1 MCNCND
7 NINSVTVYTG
17 PAGPTGPQG
26 PAGNDSILTGTS
38 TSNLAATTGTKT
50 IVTQANISWAPG
62 MRLRVSDGAPATPR
76 IMEGEVSTYTGT
88 TLVLNVDYTEGPAS
102 LWNNWVIGVSGAV
115 GPTGPTGATGAT
127 GAAGADSF
135 DLLQNAIFFSGS
147 TYTLTVQNSTTWMSY
162 GMILYI
168 ANPATAVVAGYY
180 QVTNILS
187 INQVIVSD
195 LGYPGNSTANL
206 TGALPLAMTISAAGI
221 RGAVGTTG
229 AAGPAN
235 SLSIGSV
242 GTGTAAA
249 SITGTAPSQIL
260 NLTLPY
266 GPAGASAYTTFTTS
280 TYPTGSVY
288 FPLLTNA
295 YDVDVMST
303 AWMAQSNPPYSGPPY
318 DGQMIFIQGAGYFQ
332 VISVNNA
339 TSVTVYDPGYSGNN
353 LGLATPAGAV
363 TSAGVQGAS
372 GATTGSVVSGISDGA
387 GNTASG
393 TSYYTLIGNLV
404 HVEIEIDLTTLTST
418 SSGQFYVTLPYTP
431 VAAKVSN
438 GLLMYGGFV
447 SYASS
452 GVQYPIQVKINN
464 TNTQGL
470 LYFTFVT
477 GSNIRLRNFTD
488 SQPESLTTNDVL
500 NFSFTYEKA

>member
-38 TSNLAATTGTKT
+38 TTNLAATTGTKT
-50 IVTQANISWAPG
+50 IVTQANISWVPG

-115 GPTGPTGATGAT
+115 GPTGPTGATGST

-187 INQVIVSD
+187 LNQVIVSD

-206 TGALPLAMTISAAGI
+206 TGALPLAMVISAAGI
-221 RGAVGTTG
+221 RGAVGATG
-229 AAGPAN
+229 ASGPAN

-242 GTGTAAA
+242 SAGSAAA

-266 GPAGASAYTTFTTS
+266 GPAGSAAYTTFTSTTYPAGS
-280 TYPTGSVY
+280 TYIPTLIG
-288 FPLLTNA
+288 A
-295 YDVDVMST
+295 YDVDVMNTS
-303 AWMAQSNPPYSGPPY
+303 WMAPSNPPYLAPPF
-318 DGQMIFIQGAGYFQ
+318 DGQIIFIQGAGYFQ
-332 VISVNNA
+332 VLSVNSS
-339 TSVTVYDPGYSGNN
+339 TSVTVYDLGYPGNN
-353 LGLATPAGAV
+353 LSLATPAGMV
-363 TSAGVQGAS
+363 TSGGIQGAAT
-372 GATTGSVVSGISDGA
+372 GTTGSTVASVTDGSTTY
-387 GNTASG
+387 NG
-393 TSYYTLIGNLV
+393 TSYYTVIGDLV
-404 HVEIEIDLTTLTST
+404 HVEIDINILTPPAIPA
-418 SSGQFYVTLPYTP
+418 SSNLYVVLPYQP
-431 VAAKVSN
+431 VRANV
-438 GLLMYGGFV
+438 LYGG
-447 SYASS
+447 YLYL
-452 GVQYPIQVKINN
+452 GGTTNQWPLHVKTNA
-464 TNTQGL
+464 TNTQAL
-470 LYFTFVT
+470 IYFSQVT
-477 GSNIRLRNFTD
+477 GSNIRSRSFTD
-488 SQPESLTTNDVL
+488 TQPETWTTNVANL
-500 NFSFTYEKA
+500 LKFSFTYEKA

>member
-50 IVTQANISWAPG
+50 IVTQANISWVPG

-221 RGAVGTTG
+221 RGAAGTTG

-266 GPAGASAYTTFTTS
+266 GPAGPASYTTFMSYAPHATII
-280 TYPTGSVY
+280 
-288 FPLLTNA
+288 NA
-295 YDVDVMST
+295 YDLVVGNT
-303 AWMAQSNPPYSGPPY
+303 AWMAQSTPPYIAPPF
-318 DGQMIFIQGAGYFQ
+318 DGQIIFIQGAGYFQ
-332 VISVNNA
+332 VIEV
-339 TSVTVYDPGYSGNN
+339 TSLTTVSVYDLGYPGNN
-353 LGLATPAGAV
+353 ITMASPAAMVTSGGLQGPAG
-363 TSAGVQGAS
+363 SS
-372 GATTGSVVSGISDGA
+372 TTGSVATTITDGTTTY
-387 GNTASG
+387 NG
-393 TSYYTLIGNLV
+393 TSYYTVIGDLV
-404 HVEIEIDLTTLTST
+404 HVEIDITITTVLST
-418 SSGQFYVTLPYTP
+418 GSSQFYVMLPYQP
-431 VAAKVSN
+431 LRANV
-438 GLLMYGGFV
+438 LYGG
-447 SYASS
+447 YLYL
-452 GVQYPIQVKINN
+452 GGTINQWPLHVKTNAA
-464 TNTQGL
+464 NTQAL
-470 LYFTFVT
+470 IYFSQVT
-477 GSNIRLRNFTD
+477 GSNIRSRSFTD
-488 SQPESLTTNDVL
+488 TTPETWSTDAANVL
-500 NFSFTYEKA
+500 KFSFTYEKA

>member
-50 IVTQANISWAPG
+50 IVTQANISWVPG

-221 RGAVGTTG
+221 RGAAGTTG

-266 GPAGASAYTTFTTS
+266 GPAGPASYTTFTATTYPAGS
-280 TYPTGSVY
+280 TYHPAIIG
-288 FPLLTNA
+288 A
-295 YDVDVMST
+295 YDVDIMNT
-303 AWMAQSNPPYSGPPY
+303 AWIAQSNPPYVAPPF
-318 DGQMIFIQGAGYFQ
+318 DGQIIFIQGAGYFQ
-332 VISVNNA
+332 VITVN
-339 TSVTVYDPGYSGNN
+339 TSTSITVYDVGYPGNN
-353 LGLATPAGAV
+353 LGLATPAGIV
-363 TSAGVQGAS
+363 TSGGLQGPAGS
-372 GATTGSVVSGISDGA
+372 STTGSVATTIDDGVA
-387 GNTASG
+387 TTYNG
-393 TSYYTLIGNLV
+393 TSYYTVIGDLV
-404 HVEIEIDLTTLTST
+404 HVEIDITMTTVPGTG
-418 SSGQFYVTLPYTP
+418 SSQFYVTLPYQP
-431 VAAKVSN
+431 LRANV
-438 GLLMYGGFV
+438 LYGG
-447 SYASS
+447 YLYL
-452 GVQYPIQVKINN
+452 GGTTNQWPLHVKTNAA
-464 TNTQGL
+464 NTQAL
-470 LYFTFVT
+470 IYFSQVT
-477 GSNIRLRNFTD
+477 GSNIRSRSFTD
-488 SQPESLTTNDVL
+488 TQPETWTTDAANVL
-500 NFSFTYEKA
+500 KFSFTYEKA